1 MLITD
6 IEPTDTQSDNRVMG
20 IIRDLFDGTSE
31 DLNKPKKD
39 GDTSV
44 EKYNSKPR
52 GSDSY
57 LIGFV
62 CLVVFVSLA
71 IETPTRFPDVNKIY
85 LYIITSLLAGFIVWL
100 FQKKFS

>member
-6 IEPTDTQSDNRVMG
+6 IEPIDTQSDNRVMG
-20 IIRDLFDGTSE
+20 MIRDLFDGTPE
-31 DLNKPKKD
+31 VKTKD
-39 GDTSV
+39 DKSV
-44 EKYNSKPR
+44 EKYSSKPR
-52 GSDSY
+52 GSGSY

-71 IETPTRFPDVNKIY
+71 IETPTRFPDVNKMY